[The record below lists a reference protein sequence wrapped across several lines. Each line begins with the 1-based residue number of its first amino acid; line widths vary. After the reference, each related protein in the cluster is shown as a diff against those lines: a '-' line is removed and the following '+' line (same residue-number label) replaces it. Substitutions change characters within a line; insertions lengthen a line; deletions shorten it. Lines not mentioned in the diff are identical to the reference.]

1 LQWADSSFSSVFLS
15 ARLPL
20 NFRLAKRDAI
30 RHFAF
35 EVGKAFVD
43 ERRLHTPVWCR
54 GDVDRER
61 ALPEQKGERSYYA
74 HQCH

>member
-1 LQWADSSFSSVFLS
+1 MGRFFFPFGLLVGPITAE
-15 ARLPL
+15 
-20 NFRLAKRDAI
+20 FRLAKRAVI